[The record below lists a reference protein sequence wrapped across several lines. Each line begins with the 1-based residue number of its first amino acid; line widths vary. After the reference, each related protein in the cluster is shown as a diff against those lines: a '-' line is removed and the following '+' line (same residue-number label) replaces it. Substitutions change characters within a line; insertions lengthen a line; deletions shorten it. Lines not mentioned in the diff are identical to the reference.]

1 MNKSYQILFS
11 LAFAIFLAHS
21 FGIWQTVAAQE
32 KPLDYLEIQ
41 RILLTPVP
49 NDQFPTKG
57 DRDKFLIN
65 EILRRRVTDQPP
77 FTDDIRDQ
85 LKKAGATEFLLNT
98 IKTNIKKTNP
108 PPTPIP
114 STPPPTPTPVPTPT
128 PTAVPTPTPTPT
140 PVSTPSPIPT
150 PEVTATPAPVEEL
163 PKTPYTIKEINN
175 ELDKNNS
182 SENQKELIKKIEI
195 RKFSGTLTPN
205 LEEFLKIDGAIP
217 ELIDALKRNNLSI
230 SPSSTSLLNE
240 FVNYFYSIFF
250 NSFGD

>member
-11 LAFAIFLAHS
+11 LAFAVFLAHS

-98 IKTNIKKTNP
+98 IKTNIKKRKCIKNAGFQTQFM
-108 PPTPIP
+108 
-114 STPPPTPTPVPTPT
+114 
-128 PTAVPTPTPTPT
+128 
-140 PVSTPSPIPT
+140 
-150 PEVTATPAPVEEL
+150 L
-163 PKTPYTIKEINN
+163 YHKTQIN
-175 ELDKNNS
+175 
-182 SENQKELIKKIEI
+182 
-195 RKFSGTLTPN
+195 TLTCQRMN
-205 LEEFLKIDGAIP
+205 SAD
-217 ELIDALKRNNLSI
+217 SI
-230 SPSSTSLLNE
+230 TNQR
-240 FVNYFYSIFF
+240 
-250 NSFGD
+250 